1 MSQPLVFDIAVVGA
15 GPAGATA
22 AWLLARQ
29 GFQVCLIDKQIF
41 PRTKV
46 CAGLLTW
53 KTTRLIEELF
63 QTNIRQLKNDRVIDH
78 TCGNYRIFYRHT
90 EIARGHLDTP
100 FHFTDR
106 RTYDAYW
113 VTRARAAG
121 ANVQAPL
128 KVVRVDHEEGVLDL
142 SDGQR
147 IKAQIIIGADGVWSK
162 VRSALQPVPAARKRW
177 RLDLAGT
184 LETRLPYDGSRRR
197 PSFAALHFGHV
208 PWGYGWSFPGATHQT
223 IGMCFLPRKNNRQ
236 IKQSFKA
243 FLALN
248 GLCSDACR
256 PAMHSHPLPYGNYLG
271 CPATKRALLV
281 GDACGLADPLL
292 GEGIYYAHRSAA
304 LAAQAIT
311 DCAPEWHK
319 AAGLYTEWLHKEIL
333 KELRWIRAFRNALF
347 IGGHHRRYRGLK
359 LCLQLFPKPLEAAV
373 QGKRSF
379 RRLWRAPRPSG
390 CLPPFYK

>member
-1 MSQPLVFDIAVVGA
+1 VSRPLVFDIVVVGA

-29 GFQVCLIDKQIF
+29 GFQVGLIDKQIF
-41 PRTKV
+41 PRAKI

-63 QTNIRQLKNDRVIDH
+63 QTDINQLKNDRVIDH
-78 TCGNYRIFYRHT
+78 TCGNYRIFYHES

-113 VTRARAAG
+113 VTRAMAAG
-121 ANVQAPL
+121 ANVQAPA
-128 KVVRVDHEEGVLDL
+128 KVVRVDHEEGLVDL
-142 SDGQR
+142 SDGRR

-162 VRSALQPVPAARKRW
+162 VRSALQPAPAARKRW
-177 RLDLAGT
+177 TLNLAGT
-184 LETRLPYDGSRRR
+184 VETRRPYHDPRER
-197 PSFAALHFGHV
+197 PSFAALHFGNL

-223 IGMCFLPRKNNRQ
+223 IGMCFLPRNHKRS
-236 IKQSFKA
+236 IKSIFKA
-243 FLALN
+243 FLAVN
-248 GLCSDACR
+248 GLGPDACR
-256 PAMHSHPLPYGNYLG
+256 QVLHSHPLPYGNYLR

-292 GEGIYYAHRSAA
+292 GEGIYYAHLSAA
-304 LAAQAIT
+304 LAALAIT
-311 DCAPEWHK
+311 DCAPDWHK
-319 AAGLYTEWLHKEIL
+319 AAGSYAKQLNATIL

-347 IGGHHRRYRGLK
+347 LGGYHRRYRGLK
-359 LCLQLFPKPLEAAV
+359 LCLRLFPKPFEAAV
-373 QGKRSF
+373 QGTRSF
-379 RRLWRAPRPSG
+379 RRLWCAQRSSG
-390 CLPPFYK
+390 CLSPF